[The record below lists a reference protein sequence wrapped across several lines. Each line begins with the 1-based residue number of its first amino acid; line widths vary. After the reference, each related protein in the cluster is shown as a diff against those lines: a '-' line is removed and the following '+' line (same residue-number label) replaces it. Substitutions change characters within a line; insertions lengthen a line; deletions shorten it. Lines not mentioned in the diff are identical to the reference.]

1 MVEYIGIDIGGTN
14 IKICAIDE
22 FDNVIYTYKEPTYQN
37 VITAEDLY
45 VKIVNLIKN
54 IPNYNQAKAIGI
66 GAPGGINRKS
76 KQVITSKN
84 VSILNN
90 YPLVEKLKNDFNK
103 PVYIE
108 NDARV
113 ATFAEAVKGRGKDKN
128 IVCYITISTGL
139 GGGVVIDKN
148 IYQGS
153 TNLGAYFSRMI
164 LDGKHTS
171 DELISGTAI
180 VRKAKEKIDEN
191 IKNTFEVFT
200 LEEQG
205 NEIAVEIINEFK
217 NNLKVLLLN
226 IASTINPDIIVIGGG
241 VMNAKERFF
250 DEVVKCFRNEA
261 HPFVK
266 DTVIETAEF
275 EEPGIYGAALLAKD
289 KVEGKVKDKGK
300 DKGTELLS

>member
-1 MVEYIGIDIGGTN
+1 MIEYIGIDIGGTN

-22 FDNVIYTYKEPTYQN
+22 NENIVYTYKEPTYKN
-37 VITAEDLY
+37 VTIAEDLY
-45 VKIVNLIKN
+45 IKIVNLTKN

-66 GAPGGINRKS
+66 GAPGGIDRKNN
-76 KQVITSKN
+76 QVITSKN
-84 VSILNN
+84 ISILNN
-90 YPLVEKLKNDFNK
+90 YPLVEKLKKDFNK

-113 ATFAEAVKGRGKDKN
+113 AAFAEAVKGRGKDKN

-191 IKNTFEVFT
+191 INNTFEVFT

-217 NNLKVLLLN
+217 NNVKVLLLN

-241 VMNAKERFF
+241 VMKAKERFLS
-250 DEVVKCFRNEA
+250 EVVKSFRNEA

-266 DTVIETAEF
+266 DTVIEVTEF
-275 EEPGIYGAALLAKD
+275 EEPGVIGAALM
-289 KVEGKVKDKGK
+289 VKNI
-300 DKGTELLS
+300 